1 MYNEIT
7 FLLYDK
13 KLTKANKTV
22 RINAILTLTRLHS
35 VDVEIDIIKEHGL
48 IMDMFD
54 LEVY

>member
-22 RINAILTLTRLHS
+22 RINEILTLTRLHS
-35 VDVEIDIIKEHGL
+35 VDVEIDIIKEQGL
-48 IMDMFD
+48 IMDRFNLD
-54 LEVY
+54 IY